1 MNDLHHP
8 DNLDPAHHDAVDQA
22 FSFDTI
28 AIRTGHQP
36 THEAEHSEPL
46 FLTSSFT
53 DGSAS
58 EAANVFSG
66 AKEGNIYSRFTNPT
80 IRAFEQRLA
89 ALEGG
94 ERCVATASGMA
105 AILSTAMAFLSAG
118 DHVVCSRAV
127 FGTTV
132 GLFEKYMGKFGVK
145 TTFVDLSDLNQWEQ
159 AIVAGK
165 TKLFFCE
172 TPSNPLSE
180 VADLTALSTLAHQH
194 DILFVVD
201 NCFCTPALQ
210 QPLKFGADLIIH
222 SATKYLDGQGRAL
235 GGAVVGS
242 AKLLEEVFLV
252 TRTLGPSMS
261 PFNAWI
267 FLKGLETLRLRM
279 DAHSASALKLAE
291 WLQAHPAVQKVYYS
305 GLPNHVGH
313 ELAKRQ
319 QRGFGG
325 IVSFEIKVIAE
336 QDLDQTRGRAAAW
349 RVIDSTKMLSITGNL
364 GDTKTTITHPATTTH
379 GRLSAE
385 AKAAAGITEGLIRI
399 AVGLEDIEDIKADLA
414 RGLNALIV

>member
-1 MNDLHHP
+1 MKDLPHAAKP
-8 DNLDPAHHDAVDQA
+8 EL
-22 FSFDTI
+22 SFDTI
-28 AIRTGHQP
+28 AIRTGHTP
-36 THEAEHSEPL
+36 THEGEHSEPL

-53 DGSAS
+53 YASAE
-58 EAANVFSG
+58 EAAKVFSG
-66 AKEGNIYSRFTNPT
+66 EREGNIYSRFTNPT
-80 IRAFEQRLA
+80 VRAFEQRLA

-132 GLFEKYMGKFGVK
+132 GLFDKYMRKFGVT
-145 TTFVDLSDLNQWEQ
+145 TTFVDLTNLDEWET
-159 AIVAGK
+159 AIQAGK

-172 TPSNPLSE
+172 TPSNPLSQ
-180 VADLTALSTLAHQH
+180 VADLEALSTLAHTH
-194 DILFVVD
+194 NILFVVD

-242 AKLLEEVFLV
+242 AKLLEEIFLV

-267 FLKGLETLRLRM
+267 FLKGMETLRLRM

-291 WLQAHPAVQKVYYS
+291 WLQSHPAVKQVYYS
-305 GLPNHVGH
+305 GLPSHIGH

-319 QRGFGG
+319 QRAFGG
-325 IVSFEIKVIAE
+325 IVSFEVKAIEGQDNGRSAAWKVIDA
-336 QDLDQTRGRAAAW
+336 
-349 RVIDSTKMLSITGNL
+349 TKMLSITGNL

-379 GRLSAE
+379 GRLTAE
-385 AKAAAGITEGLIRI
+385 AKTAAGITEGLIRI
-399 AVGLEDIEDIKADLA
+399 AVGLEDIDDIRADLA
-414 RGLNALIV
+414 RGLDSLIV